1 MNKKITKYLIL
12 ILFSLL
18 IAVILSE
25 PQICRNA
32 AITGILLCGRVIIPS
47 LFVFTV
53 CILFIMKILTAEK
66 NDYLSEKERFF
77 IILFSMI
84 GGYPVGAKLINNAV
98 TEHKLTPKE
107 GGRMLNFCINAGPAF
122 IIGAVGT
129 GIIGSKKLGYIL
141 FVSHI
146 ISSIIMGLFFKE
158 KKKISIKKS
167 SKNTTDL
174 ILTDCFVNSVSEA
187 SAMIIGIC
195 GYVILFSV
203 IGAYFGYLSKTAAF
217 FKYFSLF
224 LEVTNGVSQKEN
236 IYLISFLLGFSG
248 LCIWFQILSAGKNIK
263 INPIVFILFRIIH
276 GILSSFITFI
286 LIKIFKITVPCFSN
300 SVVFSSDYFYK
311 TPMLSAALLSLG
323 IILIISLFSKKNT
336 GNLLDDVL

>member
-1 MNKKITKYLIL
+1 MNKKIIKYLIL

-32 AITGILLCGRVIIPS
+32 AIRGILLCGRVIIPS

-66 NDYLSEKERFF
+66 NESLSRKERFF

-98 TEHKLTPKE
+98 TDNKLTPKE
-107 GGRMLNFCINAGPAF
+107 GGKMLNYCINAGPAF
-122 IIGAVGT
+122 IIGAVGA

-141 FVSHI
+141 FISHI
-146 ISSIIMGLFFKE
+146 ISSIIMGLFLKDT
-158 KKKISIKKS
+158 KKRNIKKLN
-167 SKNTTDL
+167 KNIADL
-174 ILTDCFVNSVSEA
+174 ILTDCFVSSVSEA
-187 SAMIIGIC
+187 AAMIIGIC

-203 IGAYFGYLSKTAAF
+203 IGAYFEFFAKTAPF
-217 FKYFSLF
+217 LKYFGLF
-224 LEVTNGVSQKEN
+224 LEVTNGVSQTEN

-248 LCIWFQILSAGKNIK
+248 LCIWFQILSTGKNIK
-263 INPIVFILFRIIH
+263 INPIRFILFRIIH
-276 GILSSFITFI
+276 GILSVFITLI

-300 SVVFSSDYFYK
+300 SVNFSSDCFYK

-323 IILIISLFSKKNT
+323 IILIISIFSKKNT
-336 GNLLDDVL
+336 GNLLDDVV